1 MSKVHDQH
9 VEKTMATVIEMMGRL
24 DAVIKQ
30 ENDALKQMDRNK
42 FLNLQMEKLTLAKN
56 YEKEA
61 QKLLALRGN
70 IRKADKEVTGELK
83 TAHTSFVE
91 SADENLKIL
100 LNKRKAVQRV
110 NKRIMEAARDTLVKK
125 DERYNASGRSYQS
138 TTNKTVSTGLM
149 DTV

>member
-1 MSKVHDQH
+1 MSNVQDQH

-30 ENDALKQMDRNK
+30 ENDALKKMDRNK

-70 IRKADKEVTGELK
+70 IRKADKAVTGELK

-125 DERYNASGRSYQS
+125 DERYNASGNSYQS